1 MSDFNYDYITEKPWN
16 FKNMEILPIVKK
28 SREKFGTLSDYP
40 GLSIKDGVQVLW
52 KKKYHITK
60 FTIKNGMIIGQ
71 NGFGEDVHIE
81 LESCKPM
88 VYNKVF
94 SCFKDLKPNAYCIF
108 PYEGAE
114 LKDKIKFTDFCTRYP
129 NAGKY
134 LSDNR
139 ELIIDNVAT
148 IKDEE
153 LWHTFTREHNHKT
166 FNENKIII
174 PMTAKDTIATVVFNN
189 GLYMD
194 NSNVWFIT
202 VTDGDNKLLR
212 AIAAIINSTT
222 FSALAKSEAN
232 PQLGCYYK
240 FNKQFL
246 KPVPFPIANFR
257 NNKGII
263 EKLNDLSIKISENQ
277 KEYINALPYAKDSI
291 RSSLENYWQKVDD
304 ISMNLYELTDEQ
316 KQIVVKYGRSESRV
330 DLLK

>member
-1 MSDFNYDYITEKPWN
+1 
-16 FKNMEILPIVKK
+16 
-28 SREKFGTLSDYP
+28 
-40 GLSIKDGVQVLW
+40 
-52 KKKYHITK
+52 
-60 FTIKNGMIIGQ
+60 MIIGQ